1 MIRDSQT
8 SGPQVA
14 TSGKERIGFVGLGT
28 MGSAMAGHLAR
39 AGYPLT
45 VWNRTAGRQAALVE
59 LGAATAADPAA
70 VAAASDVVLIS
81 VSDTPDV
88 EAVLFGPRGI
98 AEAAAPGSL
107 VIDTSTISPTAT
119 RDFAT
124 RLGALGVG
132 LVDAPV
138 SGGSEGAQKAT
149 LTIFLGGEPAAVDRA
164 RPVLE
169 HLGRTITHFGPS
181 GSGQAVKAVNQ
192 VMIAG
197 VYLAVAEGLV
207 LAMKAGLD
215 PDQVVAAL
223 GGGVAESW
231 ILANRSAR
239 MIANEYP
246 LGFRTSLH
254 LKDLGIALAMAQEL
268 GVSMPVAAL
277 AAQLETSLVA
287 RGYGDEDMSNLAR
300 TIRELSALD

>member
-1 MIRDSQT
+1 M
-8 SGPQVA
+8 
-14 TSGKERIGFVGLGT
+14 ERIGFVGLGT

-45 VWNRTAGRQAALVE
+45 VWNRTSGRGSALAE
-59 LGAATAADPAA
+59 LGAAVAADPAA

-98 AEAAAPGSL
+98 AETAASGSL
-107 VIDTSTISPTAT
+107 VIDTSTISPAAT

-124 RLGALGVG
+124 RLHSGGVT

-138 SGGSEGAQKAT
+138 SGGSEGANKAT
-149 LTIFLGGEPAAVDRA
+149 LTIFLGGEPAAVERA
-164 RPVLE
+164 RPILE
-169 HLGRTITHFGPS
+169 HLGTTITHFGPS

-197 VYLAVAEGLV
+197 VYLAVAEGLI

-215 PDQVVAAL
+215 PEQVVSAL
-223 GGGVAESW
+223 GGGVAGSW
-231 ILANRSAR
+231 ILANRSAK

-254 LKDLGIALAMAQEL
+254 LKDLGIALAMAREL
-268 GVSMPVAAL
+268 GVALPVAAL
-277 AAQLETSLVA
+277 TAQLENSLVA

-300 TIRELSALD
+300 VIRELSALD